1 MTNAFSEIDLLRD
14 RIREQ
19 EQALADLAIERRNDK
34 LTIRMLRLHRIEL
47 DASLDRAREAVE
59 RRDEQIEDLERRL
72 RRAILASSGAQRAL
86 NRLRQQVTDE
96 RVTGRKQSRR

>member
-1 MTNAFSEIDLLRD
+1 NAFSEIDLLRD

-96 RVTGRKQSRR
+96 RATGRKQSRR

>member
-96 RVTGRKQSRR
+96 RATGRKQSRR